1 MFQHTKEEIRH
12 LQERDEDLGEVR
24 KWLEQATEPD
34 RLKRKALSPVGRLY
48 AGLYSQLALDRGLI
62 RYNVLDQTTGL
73 RRSLLCLPYTLWE
86 DTMTLAHTIGGH
98 MAADSTLQRLRRS
111 VYFPTMKKEVH
122 DFVAACA
129 TCQAKQGRQ
138 KDQRHTLVSPTVGY
152 PFQRLHVC
160 LLYTSPSPRDRT
172 RSRMPSSA

>member
-1 MFQHTKEEIRH
+1 
-12 LQERDEDLGEVR
+12 
-24 KWLEQATEPD
+24 
-34 RLKRKALSPVGRLY
+34 
-48 AGLYSQLALDRGLI
+48 
-62 RYNVLDQTTGL
+62 
-73 RRSLLCLPYTLWE
+73 
-86 DTMTLAHTIGGH
+86 MTLAHTIGGH

-152 PFQRLHVC
+152 PFQRLHVDFLGPFPAGHRTGAKYILTCRDAFSKWVEAFPMARATANATVRTLEREVFARYGIC
-160 LLYTSPSPRDRT
+160 LLYTSPSPRDRG
-172 RSRMPSSA
+172 